1 MSDCLPF
8 PVPIYTLSAT
18 IKRLAAMCV
27 FPAALTGCP
36 PFSSSVAPTNGAIWP
51 LQPIGSSNTKS
62 GVYGFEAPST
72 PLPLTSKRQKPPTAY
87 LMTFEALLDG
97 RALQI
102 WKVSGGIAIFSR
114 SLKKKK
120 PSVFLLHVHTSISS
134 WLQNSK
140 LSHHKCL
147 TVPYIPCFAKTFSRA
162 HAFMSVRFLTISEA
176 LKLTGLWFAS
186 RLTLKNSIKYLK
198 MVLILLQQGYSDMTV
213 IFTNPMC

>member
-102 WKVSGGIAIFSR
+102 
-114 SLKKKK
+114 
-120 PSVFLLHVHTSISS
+120 
-134 WLQNSK
+134 
-140 LSHHKCL
+140 
-147 TVPYIPCFAKTFSRA
+147 
-162 HAFMSVRFLTISEA
+162 
-176 LKLTGLWFAS
+176 
-186 RLTLKNSIKYLK
+186 
-198 MVLILLQQGYSDMTV
+198 
-213 IFTNPMC
+213 